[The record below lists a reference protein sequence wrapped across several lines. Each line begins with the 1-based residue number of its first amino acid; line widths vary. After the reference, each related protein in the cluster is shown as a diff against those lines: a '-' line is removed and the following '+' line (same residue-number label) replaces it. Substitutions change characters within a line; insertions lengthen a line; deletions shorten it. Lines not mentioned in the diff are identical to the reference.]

1 MPVFTFDFVTRFL
14 ARFRRA
20 KGHRIDADALSRLE
34 TILGYTFENRSLLV
48 GALMHRSYL
57 SRDGLDTGEL
67 SSNERMEFLGDAVL
81 SLVVN
86 EYLYRS
92 YPEKREGALTKMKSV
107 IVSESI
113 LSHYARIHR
122 IGGFILLSD
131 NALKAGVDET
141 DSVLADTLEAIFGS
155 VFLDGSFD
163 AAKAC
168 IRRVLLSDVSEIF
181 EGEDNINFKSL
192 LQEYIQ
198 ALHKIPPRYR
208 VESTAGPEHH
218 KEFSVEVSVRGQVLG
233 TGDGKT
239 KKLAEQ
245 EAAKTAYKKLM
256 NTDGIVESH

>member
-1 MPVFTFDFVTRFL
+1 MSFFNFDFTRRIL
-14 ARFRRA
+14 ARFQRA
-20 KGHRIDADALSRLE
+20 KGHRIDADSLSRLE
-34 TILGYTFENRSLLV
+34 TILEYTFQNRSLLV

-57 SRDGLDTGEL
+57 SRDGVDTGDL

-92 YPEKREGALTKMKSV
+92 YTEKREGELTKMKSV

-122 IGGFILLSD
+122 LGEFILLSE

-141 DSVLADTLEAIFGS
+141 DSVLADTLEAIFGA
-155 VFLDGSFD
+155 VFLDGGF
-163 AAKAC
+163 AAARAC
-168 IRRVLLSDVSEIF
+168 IRRLLLSDVGEIF

-208 VESTAGPEHH
+208 VDSTAGPEHQ

-233 TGDGKT
+233 AGNGKT

-256 NTDGIVESH
+256 NTDGIVEPH